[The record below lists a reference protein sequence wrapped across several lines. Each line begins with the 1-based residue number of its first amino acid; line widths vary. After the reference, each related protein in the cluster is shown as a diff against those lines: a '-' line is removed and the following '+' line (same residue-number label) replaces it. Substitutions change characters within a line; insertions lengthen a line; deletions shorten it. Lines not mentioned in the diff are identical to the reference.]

1 MGDATEVC
9 AVNTMYR
16 KTTEKQATY
25 MTPQGDKKQLDVS
38 WRRS

>member
-16 KTTEKQATY
+16 KTSEKQATY
-25 MTPQGDKKQLDVS
+25 MTPKGDMKQLGV
-38 WRRS
+38 

>member
-1 MGDATEVC
+1 MGDATQVC

-25 MTPQGDKKQLDVS
+25 MTPKGDMKQLDV
-38 WRRS
+38 

>member
-16 KTTEKQATY
+16 TNDRETSNVHFPK
-25 MTPQGDKKQLDVS
+25 GDMKQLEV
-38 WRRS
+38 

>member
-16 KTTEKQATY
+16 KTTEKQAMY
-25 MTPQGDKKQLDVS
+25 MTPKGDMKQLGV
-38 WRRS
+38 

>member
-16 KTTEKQATY
+16 KTFEKQATH
-25 MTPQGDKKQLDVS
+25 MTPKGDMKQLDV
-38 WRRS
+38 